1 MIEVIRKYI
10 SKDLISYAHIDELLT
25 RDHTIIY
32 ASENGFIIHDDKV
45 DFTYISFSNEE
56 EMKKVLSEHKYEHYL
71 SYDIEV
77 VKFFND
83 VGNTINL
90 IQWVYDSKE
99 KFDVSEYD
107 IRKLGIEYLDQIN
120 SVYKAIGPGEDNKD
134 AVVNGEVLG
143 LFEDNKLA
151 GMIGRH
157 PEGCMGMLLV
167 FEEYRGKGYGIAL
180 EKAKIN
186 DLIDRG
192 LLVLDEVVE
201 GNDVSTTLQTK
212 LGLTRGEKKIYW
224 KL

>member
-1 MIEVIRKYI
+1 MIELIRNYIKKDPISFIHIEELLDRKY
-10 SKDLISYAHIDELLT
+10 S
-25 RDHTIIY
+25 IIY
-32 ASENGFIIHDDKV
+32 ASENGFIIHDDDV